1 MGGYCG
7 AIADWTTTDVFT
19 RHLDLC
25 GVGSTAHVA
34 LLSDADAQ
42 EDALAAARLAVLRL
56 GATPIVVSLRQPMG
70 SHAESPVVTAA
81 AQAADVVVDFRT
93 KGFGQSSDSAIAVDD
108 EHAAVLVMR
117 TSDTERIN
125 RNSPHPGLSHRVQRA
140 TDRCRDGSELTLSCD
155 NGTSLTIDLGE
166 SSISG
171 QTGVATKGEVALWPS
186 GQCIV
191 IAGPKSVHG
200 TVVLMPGDLH
210 TTLGEY
216 VRSPVTLTIQNNH
229 VAEIQGG
236 HGDTD
241 LVRSMLEASGATD
254 GYNLTTV
261 LLGLNHLH
269 GHRTDDPTG
278 RSIGHPDDASI
289 AAGIITLGFGGTD
302 EAPIFATALRQRTL
316 SVDGQELVSKG
327 WLQGDLKPDVYEA
340 ANHQ

>member
-1 MGGYCG
+1 VGGYCD
-7 AIADWTTTDVFT
+7 AITDWTTTDVFT

-42 EDALAAARLAVLRL
+42 EDAVAAARLAVLRL

-70 SHAESPVVTAA
+70 PLVESPVVTAA
-81 AQAADVVVDFRT
+81 AEAADVVVDFRT
-93 KGFGQSSDSAIAVDD
+93 KGFGHSSDSALTVANG
-108 EHAAVLVMR
+108 HAAVVVMR

-125 RNSPHPGLSHRVQRA
+125 RNSPHPGLSHRVKRA
-140 TDRCRDGSELTLSCD
+140 TDRCTNGSELTLSCD
-155 NGTSLTIDLGE
+155 HGTSLTIDLGG

-171 QTGVATKGEVALWPS
+171 QTGVATKGQVALWPS
-186 GQCIV
+186 GQCIIV
-191 IAGPKSVHG
+191 AGPKTVHG
-200 TVVLMPGDLH
+200 TIVLMPGDLH

-216 VRSPVTLTIQNNH
+216 VRSPVTLTVQNNH
-229 VAEIQGG
+229 VAEIEGG

-241 LVRSMLEASGATD
+241 LVRSMLGASGTTD

-261 LLGLNHLH
+261 SLGLNLLH
-269 GHRTDDPTG
+269 GHRVDDPTG

-289 AAGIITLGFGGTD
+289 VAGIITLGFGGTD

-316 SVDGQELVSKG
+316 SVGGQELVSKG
-327 WLQGDLKPDVYEA
+327 WLQGDLEPDVYESA
-340 ANHQ
+340 SHQ